1 MNRHVVTVA
10 LLALAAGSA
19 FANGRPIIVTA
30 EVPKD
35 SASPA
40 LTGHDV
46 IARVDKQVATVTQWH
61 ALRDDPSGLELWI
74 LIDDGTDS
82 QIGNQFGDL
91 RDFIRQQA
99 PKTKVAL
106 GYLRNGSVQT
116 VQKPSTDHEAAARAL
131 RLPSGIAGISAS
143 PYISLSDFIHHLP
156 ASPLQPREILLISS
170 GVDPYYGPG
179 PQNPYL
185 ETAIRD
191 SQKAGVPVSS
201 IYFSSAGHAGHSYWR
216 INWGQN
222 DLSQLSDET
231 GGEFYWEGNSNPV
244 ALKPYLD
251 RLNRRIAEQ
260 YVMALDLSQA
270 RSGFERLRLQTETP
284 HVTLVGPSQ
293 IHTR

>member
-1 MNRHVVTVA
+1 
-10 LLALAAGSA
+10 
-19 FANGRPIIVTA
+19 
-30 EVPKD
+30 
-35 SASPA
+35 
-40 LTGHDV
+40 
-46 IARVDKQVATVTQWH
+46 
-61 ALRDDPSGLELWI
+61 
-74 LIDDGTDS
+74 
-82 QIGNQFGDL
+82 
-91 RDFIRQQA
+91 
-99 PKTKVAL
+99 
-106 GYLRNGSVQT
+106 
-116 VQKPSTDHEAAARAL
+116 
-131 RLPSGIAGISAS
+131 
-143 PYISLSDFIHHLP
+143 
-156 ASPLQPREILLISS
+156 
-170 GVDPYYGPG
+170 
-179 PQNPYL
+179 
-185 ETAIRD
+185 
-191 SQKAGVPVSS
+191 VPVSS